1 MTDGVNQEATQEE
14 ATTNDEATTPST
26 TNEDNTPANPWEEA
40 FPGKSPGGVRKET
53 SEWKQH
59 AREWEKRAKS
69 WKKQVDNNSPKEQD
83 FDELN
88 SRVEHTESRLSEAQA
103 ENGMF
108 RDLIALEIES
118 GNPVPISQLADS
130 IAFRNAYDALDREA
144 ADFADKLQEI
154 VDKRAPKTTAGIQR
168 QVEVGQEK
176 SSGIDLYQRMFNKE
190 KEN

>member
-14 ATTNDEATTPST
+14 ATTNEATTPST
-26 TNEDNTPANPWEEA
+26 PNEDNIPANPWEEA
-40 FPGKSPGGVRKET
+40 FPGKSPEDVLKET
-53 SEWKQH
+53 NEWKQH
-59 AREWEKRAKS
+59 SREWEKRAKS

-144 ADFADKLQEI
+144 DDFADKLQEI

-168 QVEVGQEK
+168 QVEVGQEE

>member
-14 ATTNDEATTPST
+14 ATTNEATTPST
-26 TNEDNTPANPWEEA
+26 TNEDNTSANPWEEA
-40 FPGKSPGGVRKET
+40 FPGKSPEDVLKET
-53 SEWKQH
+53 NEWKQH
-59 AREWEKRAKS
+59 SREWEKRAKS

-144 ADFADKLQEI
+144 DDFADKLQEI
-154 VDKRAPKTTAGIQR
+154 VDKRAPKTTTGIQR